1 MKTNVFEVV
10 KQNITTRD
18 AVAHYGFR
26 PNQSGLICCPFH
38 HDKHPSMK
46 VDKRFY
52 CFGCGESGDV
62 IDFVAKY
69 FNLPVKDAAN
79 KLASDF
85 GLVTD
90 ENIIKTVKHADPVI
104 NAKKEPVVTMQEI
117 TKAFRIVADY
127 ANILKEWK
135 NIYAPKSMDEE
146 WDEHFEEVLVN
157 LTRSEYLE
165 DGLLFGSR
173 EEIKEFYEN
182 SKGEVEKIG
191 RRITEIEESR
201 NQRNTHIKR

>member
-10 KQNITTRD
+10 KKNITTKD
-18 AVAHYGFR
+18 AVIHYGFH

-38 HDKHPSMK
+38 NDKHPSMK

-52 CFGCGESGDV
+52 CFGCGASGDV
-62 IDFVAKY
+62 IDFVSMY
-69 FNLPVKDAAN
+69 FDLPVKDAAR
-79 KLASDF
+79 KLASDY
-85 GLVTD
+85 GLATD
-90 ENIIKTVKHADPVI
+90 ENEIKSVK
-104 NAKKEPVVTMQEI
+104 NASPIRRVKKESTVTMQEI
-117 TKAFRIVADY
+117 TRAFRTVADY

-135 NIYAPKSMDEE
+135 KIYAPKRMDEE

-191 RRITEIEESR
+191 RRVTEIEASR